1 VDKILTFV
9 AKSLVDKPEAV
20 TVTKKITSRETI
32 LELKVDPSDMGKVI
46 GKNGKIA
53 RALRLVVSAAA
64 VKTGSRVSVDI
75 V

>member
-1 VDKILTFV
+1 MDKVLAFV

-64 VKTGSRVSVDI
+64 AKTGSKVSVDI

>member
-1 VDKILTFV
+1 MDKILTFV